1 MHKRHA
7 CSQVETFSRNGPCRL
22 HPPSYC
28 ARMMLVWLLLVG
40 AVAGWLGAL
49 VGIGGGVILVPTLV
63 MLFHVPIHVAIAT
76 SLASVIATSTAA
88 GSAYVSTGL
97 TNMRLGM
104 TLEVAT
110 SLGGL
115 TGGIVA
121 ARASK
126 SFLSG
131 LFGVML
137 LITAFLLWRK
147 PEHQAEGASTSRS
160 HPRQEGWE
168 TAKSLAGG
176 YYDEY
181 LQRTVSYRARR
192 LALGSGIAAM
202 AGVVSGL
209 LGVGGGFI
217 KVPAMTLGMSVPMR
231 VAAATSNFMI
241 GVTALSSFVVYWARG
256 YVEPG
261 LCAPLVAGVALG
273 SVAGTVSSGHFSPGV
288 LRLVLAVVLALVS
301 VQMVLRA
308 FGLGI

>member
-1 MHKRHA
+1 
-7 CSQVETFSRNGPCRL
+7 
-22 HPPSYC
+22 
-28 ARMMLVWLLLVG
+28 
-40 AVAGWLGAL
+40 
-49 VGIGGGVILVPTLV
+49 
-63 MLFHVPIHVAIAT
+63 
-76 SLASVIATSTAA
+76 
-88 GSAYVSTGL
+88 VSTGL

-121 ARASK
+121 AHASQ

-137 LITAFLLWRK
+137 LVTAFLLWRR
-147 PEHQAEGASTSRS
+147 PEQTTEGASSS
-160 HPRQEGWE
+160 HGQHQKQEGWE
-168 TAKSLAGG
+168 DPQSLSGG

-181 LQRTVSYRARR
+181 LQLTVPYRARR
-192 LALGSGIAAM
+192 LAVGSGVALT
-202 AGVVSGL
+202 AGIVSGL

-261 LCAPLVAGVALG
+261 LCAPLPASPSQA
-273 SVAGTVSSGHFSPGV
+273 SKSSSSG
-288 LRLVLAVVLALVS
+288 R
-301 VQMVLRA
+301 
-308 FGLGI
+308 

>member
-1 MHKRHA
+1 M
-7 CSQVETFSRNGPCRL
+7 TL
-22 HPPSYC
+22 
-28 ARMMLVWLLLVG
+28 LILLLVG
-40 AVAGWLGAL
+40 ALVGWLGAL

-110 SLGGL
+110 GLGGL
-115 TGGIVA
+115 TGGLLA
-121 ARASK
+121 AHASK

-131 LFGVML
+131 LFGLML
-137 LITAFLLWRK
+137 LVTAFLLWRS
-147 PEHQAEGASTSRS
+147 PEQTTEAASPSRG
-160 HPRQEGWE
+160 HRQKQEGWE
-168 TAKSLAGG
+168 DAKSLTGG

-181 LQRTVSYRARR
+181 LQKTISYRARR
-192 LALGSGIAAM
+192 LAVGSGVALS
-202 AGVVSGL
+202 AGIVSGL

-217 KVPAMTLGMSVPMR
+217 KVPAMTLGMSVPLR

-256 YVEPG
+256 YVDPG
-261 LCAPLVAGVALG
+261 LCAPLVLGVAVG
-273 SVAGTVSSGHFSPGV
+273 SVAGTVSSAKFSPKV
-288 LRLVLAVVLALVS
+288 LRLVLAIVLALVS
-301 VQMVLRA
+301 VQMLLRA
-308 FGLGI
+308 FASGIQ

>member
-1 MHKRHA
+1 M
-7 CSQVETFSRNGPCRL
+7 TL
-22 HPPSYC
+22 
-28 ARMMLVWLLLVG
+28 LWLLLAG
-40 AVAGWLGAL
+40 AIAGWLGAL
-49 VGIGGGVILVPTLV
+49 VGIGGGVVLVPTLV

-121 ARASK
+121 AHTSK
-126 SFLSG
+126 GFLSG

-137 LITAFLLWRK
+137 LVTAFLLWRR
-147 PEHQAEGASTSRS
+147 PEQQTEGASSSRD
-160 HPRQEGWE
+160 HQQKQEGWE
-168 TAKSLAGG
+168 EPGSLAGG
-176 YYDEY
+176 YHDAY
-181 LQRTVSYRARR
+181 LRQTISYRARR
-192 LALGSGIAAM
+192 LSVGSGVALT
-202 AGVVSGL
+202 AGIVSGL

-256 YVEPG
+256 YVQPG
-261 LCAPLVAGVALG
+261 LCSPLVLGVAVG
-273 SVAGTVSSGHFSPGV
+273 SLAGTMSSGRFSPRL
-288 LRLVLAVVLALVS
+288 LRLVLAIVLALVS
-301 VQMVLRA
+301 VQMGLRA
-308 FGLGI
+308 FGLGIG